1 MNGFMCTAYYV
12 IVVTTSFI
20 IVIAF
25 DDLISIRSV
34 IAIIF
39 AGSDYTRRIRIIIK
53 TGSLVAYGCK

>member
-1 MNGFMCTAYYV
+1 MHVFMCTAYYV

-25 DDLISIRSV
+25 NDLISIRSV
-34 IAIIF
+34 IAIF
-39 AGSDYTRRIRIIIK
+39 LAGSDYTCRIKIIIK